1 MADSRRKFLAGAAV
15 LAAPAAASVA
25 AQDAPTKKVHRKG
38 PPPAKTPL
46 FNSAVSYGNLLFIAG
61 KGAHYDGD
69 IKAHTK
75 TVLDDIEKE
84 LVNAG
89 SSMDKVLKCSVFLK
103 KMEDYKSMNEVFQ
116 GRFGAE
122 PPVRT
127 TTVALDLPG
136 DSLIEI
142 DVIAFI

>member
-1 MADSRRKFLAGAAV
+1 MAKSRRSFLAGGAA
-15 LAAPAAASVA
+15 LAVPATAV
-25 AQDAPTKKVHRKG
+25 AQDGPKKKVHYKSG
-38 PPPAKTPL
+38 KPPAKTPL

-75 TVLDDIEKE
+75 TVLDDIENE
-84 LVNAG
+84 LQKAG
-89 SSMDKVLKCSVFLK
+89 SSMDKCLKCNVYLK
-103 KMEDYKSMNEVFQ
+103 KMDDYKGMNEVFA

-127 TTVALDLPG
+127 TIVALDLPG
-136 DSLIEI
+136 DSLVEI
-142 DVIAFI
+142 DVIAYL